1 MASARKY
8 KCIFCNKSFER
19 AKLASHIDKYHNDM
33 LCDEKGFTANRI
45 VFDICNKKDPVG
57 AGYGVCRI
65 CKQPT
70 EWDEETVR
78 YKAYCSEKCKEQA
91 RKNYEKNMLR
101 VYGKTTLLDDMEWQE
116 NKMLANRGISGKYRW
131 SDGTYKTYVGSY
143 ERKFLEFCDNVL
155 NIKSEDLLTPGPTI
169 YYEYEGKEHTWITDA
184 IYLPYNLVFDIKD
197 GGNNK
202 NNREMPEYR
211 AKQLMKEKFITDQG
225 EYNYI
230 RLTNNEFVQL
240 LTMFAELKE
249 SYSNEDEPKTISRV
263 HEHMSVGVI
272 GGMPSIPSD
281 NMTPSI
287 FITNFMNKDTFE
299 SGFALSNDITSEF
312 MITRDKKTG
321 KLKRKKSSELLA
333 NTECKTYKYI
343 GEDTANIL
351 KEVYYKYTNESYVDS
366 QFIPRIVT
374 EFDDLLSDDQLDFSN
389 LLDYVDREL
398 IQENFNSSLATIQ
411 FQSEAIMRNAKP
423 IVFNVL
429 DPVKYEYKKKLLREY
444 EDLTILQSMNGKYFA
459 YNKLNCKRTKGVDSI
474 YEITDNMLKTI
485 ASASY

>member
-263 HEHMSVGVI
+263 HEHMSVGAI
-272 GGMPSIPSD
+272 GGMPNIPSD

-351 KEVYYKYTNESYVDS
+351 KEVYHKYTNESYVDS

>member
-155 NIKSEDLLTPGPTI
+155 NIKLG
-169 YYEYEGKEHTWITDA
+169 
-184 IYLPYNLVFDIKD
+184 
-197 GGNNK
+197 
-202 NNREMPEYR
+202 
-211 AKQLMKEKFITDQG
+211 
-225 EYNYI
+225 
-230 RLTNNEFVQL
+230 RLF
-240 LTMFAELKE
+240 FK
-249 SYSNEDEPKTISRV
+249 
-263 HEHMSVGVI
+263 
-272 GGMPSIPSD
+272 
-281 NMTPSI
+281 
-287 FITNFMNKDTFE
+287 
-299 SGFALSNDITSEF
+299 
-312 MITRDKKTG
+312 
-321 KLKRKKSSELLA
+321 
-333 NTECKTYKYI
+333 
-343 GEDTANIL
+343 
-351 KEVYYKYTNESYVDS
+351 
-366 QFIPRIVT
+366 
-374 EFDDLLSDDQLDFSN
+374 
-389 LLDYVDREL
+389 
-398 IQENFNSSLATIQ
+398 
-411 FQSEAIMRNAKP
+411 
-423 IVFNVL
+423 
-429 DPVKYEYKKKLLREY
+429 
-444 EDLTILQSMNGKYFA
+444 
-459 YNKLNCKRTKGVDSI
+459 
-474 YEITDNMLKTI
+474 
-485 ASASY
+485 

>member
-263 HEHMSVGVI
+263 HEHMSVGAV
-272 GGMPSIPSD
+272 GGMPNIPSD